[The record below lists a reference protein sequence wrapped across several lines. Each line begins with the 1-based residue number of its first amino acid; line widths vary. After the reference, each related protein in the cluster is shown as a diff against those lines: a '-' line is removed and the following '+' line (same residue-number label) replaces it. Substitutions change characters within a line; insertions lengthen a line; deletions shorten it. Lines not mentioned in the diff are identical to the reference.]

1 MRGLLTI
8 LGVFV
13 LAGAVSAEEVKLNS
27 TQGPGMWTCHVPET
41 QVSVLKEEV
50 VQLRGRT
57 VTIMRVD
64 RNMDGSQDAMF
75 VYDMQG
81 KKRSTFPSAYIYD
94 KDFDGQ
100 PDIAYVDE
108 MGNGICQQMHEI
120 PVSMILANDS
130 EREA

>member
-1 MRGLLTI
+1 MKGLLTI
-8 LGVFV
+8 LGVIALV
-13 LAGAVSAEEVKLNS
+13 GVVNAGEVKLNS
-27 TQGPGMWTCHVPET
+27 TQGPGMWTCHVAET
-41 QVSVLKEEV
+41 QVNVLATEV
-50 VQLRGRT
+50 VKLRGRE

-64 RNMDGSQDAMF
+64 RNADGAQDAMF

-81 KKRSTFPSAYIYD
+81 QKRAPFPSAYIYD

-120 PVSMILANDS
+120 PVSMILSDHT